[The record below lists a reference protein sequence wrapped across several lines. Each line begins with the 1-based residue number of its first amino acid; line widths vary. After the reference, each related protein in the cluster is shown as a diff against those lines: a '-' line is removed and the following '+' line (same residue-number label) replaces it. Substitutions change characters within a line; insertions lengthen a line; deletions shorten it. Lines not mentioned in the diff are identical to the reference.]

1 MSADG
6 QLSSQV
12 AVAENLDFLNRTIG
26 ETSIAKGAFI
36 HARAVIK
43 LVKRFGIAG
52 NVASRV
58 AGVVEAALGDSA
70 DERHLAAFEADAN
83 GAARARGLGFA
94 TATAG
99 FAMAAGFARA
109 KAFAAMFGAGAGF

>member
-6 QLSSQV
+6 QLSGQV
-12 AVAENLDFLNRTIG
+12 AIAENLDFLNRTVG
-26 ETSIAKGAFI
+26 ETSIAKGAFV

-43 LVKRFGIAG
+43 LVKRFEIDGD
-52 NVASRV
+52 VASRV
-58 AGVVEAALGDSA
+58 AGIIEAALRDSA

-83 GAARARGLGFA
+83 GAARARGLAFA

-99 FAMAAGFARA
+99 FAMAAGFALA
-109 KAFAAMFGAGAGF
+109 KAF